1 MGGLPQHGSTAEGK
15 EEGRVSVQVDLASKP
30 FQEGKKTSLKSKS
43 ERRLIIFSLHGQIST
58 MCEKHLNQ
66 VIFNFFG
73 LFTAKQ
79 SLMSLL
85 PSVNHLFYQVIEGA
99 LTLGILRIYISLM
112 RLLIQ

>member
-1 MGGLPQHGSTAEGK
+1 
-15 EEGRVSVQVDLASKP
+15 
-30 FQEGKKTSLKSKS
+30 
-43 ERRLIIFSLHGQIST
+43 
-58 MCEKHLNQ
+58 

-85 PSVNHLFYQVIEGA
+85 PSFNHLFYQVIEGA